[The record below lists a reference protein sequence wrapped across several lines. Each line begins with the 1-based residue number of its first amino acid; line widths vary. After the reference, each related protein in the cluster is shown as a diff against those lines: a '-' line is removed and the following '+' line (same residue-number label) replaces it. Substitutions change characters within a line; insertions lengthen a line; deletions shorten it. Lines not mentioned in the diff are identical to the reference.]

1 MSEIFVY
8 IWQFDVEDARRGEFE
23 RHYGP
28 SGSWATLFR
37 RARGY
42 LGTQLLRDQA
52 TPGRYLTV
60 DRWQSAA
67 AYRAFR
73 EEFAAEYAELDR
85 ECEKLTRDER
95 AIGNYDEV
103 IP

>member
-1 MSEIFVY
+1 MSEAFVY
-8 IWQFDVEDARRGEFE
+8 IWQFDVEEARRVEFE

-28 SGSWATLFR
+28 SGSWAALFR

-42 LGTQLLRDQA
+42 LGTQLLKDQSM
-52 TPGRYLTV
+52 PGRYLTV

-73 EEFAAEYAELDR
+73 EEFAAAYAELDQQF
-85 ECEKLTRDER
+85 EKLTREER
-95 AIGNYDEV
+95 AIGDYTEV
-103 IP
+103 AS